1 MDGQKV
7 SQEWK
12 ENFRMPQDSFEELCI
27 KLKPY
32 IQKKKGF
39 RDPISV
45 AKQVA
50 TTLYYLADKGK
61 MRKVANSFS
70 IGKSTLSKINKRVF
84 FLLIF
89 LTFSFKA
96 SFH

>member
-7 SQEWK
+7 SEEWK
-12 ENFRMPQDSFEELCI
+12 ENFRMPQGSFEKLCT

-32 IQKKKGF
+32 KKKGF

-45 AKQVA
+45 EKQVA

-70 IGKSTLSKINKRVF
+70 TGKSTLSKIIKRVF
-84 FLLIF
+84 FLLIS